1 MTQLVKTA
9 ANKLLQE
16 IYEAVKCE
24 IYSAETSGT
33 ITPEEVVNL
42 SGRMSID
49 EMLHA
54 EKIYKVLRENYDSDW
69 AIGMMFEAG
78 RIAGIRQERL
88 KNRQHN
94 ELAEWIDGI
103 IVA

>member
-9 ANKLLQE
+9 ANKLVQE

-24 IYSAETSGT
+24 IYSAETGGT
-33 ITPEEVVNL
+33 ITPEEAVNL
-42 SGRMSID
+42 SGRMSI
-49 EMLHA
+49 EEIA
-54 EKIYKVLRENYDSDW
+54 YAGKIYDALRNRYDNDW

-78 RIAGIRQERL
+78 RIAGVRQERL
-88 KNRQHN
+88 KNKQHN
-94 ELAEWIDGI
+94 ELTEWVGGI